1 LAIGL
6 GIVFV
11 ALIILA
17 QVLAARALG
26 APLVALLKG
35 VKQFAAGGIE
45 TRVAVVRRDEIGE
58 LASAFNDMAATI
70 ERQRQN
76 LVQLDVA
83 NAARAEAEAA
93 RAAITDQLATIE
105 QQRSVIR
112 DMSVPIL
119 PLTATTMVM
128 PLVGALDSER
138 IRLVQE
144 QSLRTIQESSARW
157 LILDVTGVPMIDSQV
172 AQGLMQVVQA
182 ARLLGV
188 EAVLVGIRPE
198 LAQTIV
204 GLGLQLDSIVT
215 RGTLQS
221 GIAYAL
227 QQ

>member
-1 LAIGL
+1 
-6 GIVFV
+6 
-11 ALIILA
+11 
-17 QVLAARALG
+17 
-26 APLVALLKG
+26 
-35 VKQFAAGGIE
+35 
-45 TRVAVVRRDEIGE
+45 
-58 LASAFNDMAATI
+58 
-70 ERQRQN
+70 
-76 LVQLDVA
+76 
-83 NAARAEAEAA
+83 
-93 RAAITDQLATIE
+93 
-105 QQRSVIR
+105 
-112 DMSVPIL
+112 MSVPIL